1 MLYTEFNSLGSI
13 EQSPVIHSTETI
25 VTSAATM
32 PVSSVTDNMSTTSS
46 IMGITATPSPISS
59 SMW

>member
-1 MLYTEFNSLGSI
+1 MLYSEFNSLA
-13 EQSPVIHSTETI
+13 EQSPVMHSTETI

-32 PVSSVTDNMSTTSS
+32 QVLSVTDNMSTTSTS
-46 IMGITATPSPISS
+46 MEVTATPSPSSS